1 MVDLRLLPPGFEVTL
16 EDLQQTPPRVLKL
29 LIYLLERLQA
39 LEAENAALKKRE
51 AALEVRLNQNSSNSS
66 QPPSTDSPFTTREP
80 QGKKAKGQAG
90 AKKGHK
96 GHRQEMLRPTITQVL
111 APPPCPCGNHDFP
124 ETQPY
129 YTHQVIE
136 LPEMEM
142 DVTHLI
148 LKRGR
153 CPQCGRTS
161 KIGRAHV

>member
-16 EDLQQTPPRVLKL
+16 ADLQQTPPRVLKL
-29 LIYLLERLQA
+29 LMYLLERLQA
-39 LEAENAALKKRE
+39 LEAENAALKKRV

-66 QPPSTDSPFTTREP
+66 QPPSADSPFITREP

-90 AKKGHK
+90 AKKGPK

-136 LPEMEM
+136 LRRSRW
-142 DVTHLI
+142 T
-148 LKRGR
+148 
-153 CPQCGRTS
+153 
-161 KIGRAHV
+161 